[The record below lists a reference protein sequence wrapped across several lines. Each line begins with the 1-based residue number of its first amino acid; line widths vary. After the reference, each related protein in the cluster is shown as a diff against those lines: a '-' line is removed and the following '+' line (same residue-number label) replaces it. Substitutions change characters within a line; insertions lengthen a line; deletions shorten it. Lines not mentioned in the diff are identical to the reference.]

1 MTEFVCDST
10 PTCPCSFCTRA
21 RTEMKAN
28 PQPLRYL
35 PPEEEKSLVDEFLKE
50 FQKDKSGE

>member
-1 MTEFVCDST
+1 
-10 PTCPCSFCTRA
+10 
-21 RTEMKAN
+21 MKAN

-35 PPEEEKSLVDEFLKE
+35 PPEEEKLLVDEFLKE

>member
-21 RTEMKAN
+21 RTDMKTN
-28 PQPLRYL
+28 PQALRYL
-35 PPEEEKSLVDEFLKE
+35 PQDEEKSLVDEFLKE
-50 FQKDKSGE
+50 FQKGKDGE

>member
-1 MTEFVCDST
+1 
-10 PTCPCSFCTRA
+10 
-21 RTEMKAN
+21 MKAN